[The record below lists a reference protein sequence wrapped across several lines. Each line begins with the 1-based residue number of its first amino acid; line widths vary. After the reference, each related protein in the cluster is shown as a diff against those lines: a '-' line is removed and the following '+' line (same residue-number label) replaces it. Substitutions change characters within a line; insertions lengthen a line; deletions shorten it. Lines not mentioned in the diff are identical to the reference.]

1 MLQSPLY
8 YNTTRV
14 IYSKSLC
21 LGCKRLMV
29 LTTLDNTSRSIR
41 LTIPIVFIRC
51 M

>member
-29 LTTLDNTSRSIR
+29 LTEWSWMSPPSI
-41 LTIPIVFIRC
+41 IPVGPFA
-51 M
+51 